1 MFPGDISP
9 NRILTMPLTF
19 PVGHQ
24 MILASAGSGK
34 THDLTTRFCM
44 LMAAGVPPERII
56 ALTFSRKAAGEFF
69 SRILTRMARAAQSA
83 PEAARLEAALCEQE
97 MQHANHLGSLLPL
110 PRPPVTQA
118 SATAMLVVL
127 VQRLHLLSLGTLD
140 SFFIRMARSCP
151 LELGL
156 SGDFGILDQ
165 SRSHQIRQ
173 RIYQKIFRVQGTQR
187 ADQENF
193 LRAFDEATFGREE
206 TSLVTKLDLFIKDS
220 YQQFTE
226 ACSRDLWGQPG
237 VIWPQGGAPGDPGC
251 TVAEAS
257 RAAMEHL
264 AKAPAPLNAGQVEVL
279 RSFLEEMETRHALQP
294 ISGPTQRLLVKL
306 TEVYEDL
313 RNGKATLTLDRRA
326 VTLEPS
332 LCQQLFVL
340 MEAVLHDDFIA
351 GCLQTQGIWRILHA
365 YDQHYETLVRQ
376 QGELSFSD
384 VQQLLSGDL
393 ANADAEKFALTRSL
407 LEFRLDARFDH
418 WLLDEFQDTNRR
430 QWGILE
436 GLIEEVLQDD
446 SGTRTFFAVG
456 DVKQAIHMWRGSDP
470 DLMGRLLDHYA
481 NAPQRIA
488 VLSKFVSWRCAPAVL
503 ELANAALG
511 DRARLD
517 VWLVPGTL
525 QNSWNFETHSAAE
538 VNRERAGF
546 AEVLVVQAPKKKG
559 AKSETT
565 AVNKEEAS
573 LALISDKLL
582 NMDPLARGLT
592 CVVLVLT
599 NNQALAAAEYLRSA
613 TPFPVSCETDVGII
627 ELDAACTGLLDVL
640 RLAIHPADSFARLHL
655 EMSPWQ
661 NVARAVTGLGDD
673 NPWMAAPA
681 MVRTQICHEGFART
695 LRTWIGHL
703 RALCPEL
710 PAYSMDRLQDLLTM
724 ATEFDLTGRRD
735 IDEFI
740 EQANVQV
747 TRQNSRAASI
757 QVMTVFK
764 AKGLEWDVVM
774 ATGFHDTKHGGVFD
788 SDAVAYDE
796 ERNVAWITRLPTKDI
811 ALCNPTIRAM
821 DEERQRWRWRQ
832 NICLLYVTLTR
843 AKSATHVI
851 LIQPSDASKS
861 KRLDTLML
869 EMLPD
874 EDGEALP
881 INGMGEIGLVSYRCH
896 WHTGQE
902 DWFESFPLVPAA
914 QAEPL
919 VIAKFST
926 PEPAPKTPPA
936 PITRPS
942 IFSLARHQART
953 LGTSIHAEIAQI
965 RWLRPGRENEVS
977 DVLLPFLRH
986 RSVAAIFTEPAV
998 ATRLWLEQPFDLI
1011 RQGVHLSGIF
1021 DRVHI
1026 TLNNEGRPTSAIL
1039 YDFKS
1044 DQIEKGRDFTEIAA
1058 GYRSQINLYVQA
1070 LTSLLGLERKDI
1082 SSHLVFLH
1090 HGRIVN
1096 MDE

>member
-1 MFPGDISP
+1 
-9 NRILTMPLTF
+9 MPLTF

-34 THDLTTRFCM
+34 THDLTTRFCT

-83 PEAARLEAALCEQE
+83 PEAARLEAAIYEQE
-97 MQHANHLGSLLPL
+97 IQHAHHLGSVLPL

-118 SATAMLVVL
+118 SATAMLVTL
-127 VQRLHLLSLGTLD
+127 VQRLHLLSLGTMD

-165 SRSHQIRQ
+165 SRSLQIRQ
-173 RIYQKIFRVQGTQR
+173 RIYEQIFRSQGMRR
-187 ADQENF
+187 ADQEDF
-193 LRAFDEATFGREE
+193 LRAFDDATFGREE
-206 TSLVTKLDLFIKDS
+206 TSLVTKLDSFIKDS
-220 YQQFTE
+220 YEEIIE
-226 ACSRDLWGQPG
+226 ARSQKFWGQPD
-237 VIWPQGGAPGDPGC
+237 VIWSRGGAPGDPGC
-251 TVAEAS
+251 SVAEAS

-264 AKAPAPLNAGQVEVL
+264 VKTPGTLNEGQL
-279 RSFLEEMETRHALQP
+279 SLLLAFLGEMETRHALQP
-294 ISGPTQRLLVKL
+294 ISGSAQRLLSKL
-306 TEVYEDL
+306 VEAYEDL
-313 RNGKATLTLDRRA
+313 RNGEATLMLDRRS
-326 VTLEPS
+326 VELEPP
-332 LCQQLFVL
+332 LCRRFFDL
-340 MEAVLHDDFIA
+340 MEAVLHDDLTA
-351 GCLQTQGIWRILHA
+351 GCVQSQGIWRILNA
-365 YDQHYETLVRQ
+365 YDQSYETLVRQ

-393 ANADAEKFALTRSL
+393 ANDGAEKFALTRSL
-407 LEFRLDARFDH
+407 LEFRLDAKFDH

-470 DLMGRLLDHYA
+470 DLMVRLLNHYA

-517 VWLVPGTL
+517 DWLVPGTL
-525 QNSWNFETHSAAE
+525 QDSWNFEKHSAAA
-538 VNRERAGF
+538 VNAQRAGF
-546 AEVLVVQAPKKKG
+546 AEVLVVQTPKKKG
-559 AKSETT
+559 AKAE
-565 AVNKEEAS
+565 AIIVDKEEAS
-573 LALISDKLL
+573 LALISEKLL
-582 NMDPLARGLT
+582 RMDPLARGLT

-599 NNQALAAAEYLRSA
+599 NKQALTAAEYLRDA
-613 TPFPVSCETDVGII
+613 TPFPVSCETDVGIVG
-627 ELDAACTGLLDVL
+627 LDAACAGLLDAL
-640 RLAIHPADSFARLHL
+640 RLAVHPADSFARRHL

-661 NVARAVTGLGDD
+661 DVARAITGSEDQ
-673 NPWMAAPA
+673 NPWLSAAGMLRA
-681 MVRTQICHEGFART
+681 QIYREGFGMT
-695 LRTWIGHL
+695 LRNWIFHL
-703 RALCPEL
+703 RATCPEL
-710 PAYSMDRLQDLLTM
+710 PSYSIDRLQDLLTM

-740 EQANVQV
+740 EQANVQM
-747 TRQNSRAASI
+747 TRENSRSASI
-757 QVMTVFK
+757 QVMTVYK
-764 AKGLEWDVVM
+764 AKGLEWDVVI
-774 ATGFHDTKHGGVFD
+774 ATGFHESKHGGVFD

-796 ERNVAWITRLPTKDI
+796 DRKVAWITRLPTKEL

-821 DEERQRWRWRQ
+821 DDERQRWRWRQ

-843 AKSATHVI
+843 AKSATHVV
-851 LIQPSDASKS
+851 LLQPSETSKS

-869 EMLPD
+869 EMLP
-874 EDGEALP
+874 EEEGEARP
-881 INGMGEIGLVSYRCH
+881 IAGMGEIGSVSYRQH

-902 DWFESFPLVPAA
+902 EWIEAYPLRQGVDAVPVPLVKIPAPGPVSQIPAA
-914 QAEPL
+914 A
-919 VIAKFST
+919 V
-926 PEPAPKTPPA
+926 
-936 PITRPS
+936 TRPA
-942 IFSLARHQART
+942 IFSFARQQALT
-953 LGTSIHAEIAQI
+953 LGTSIHAEIARI
-965 RWLRPGRENEVS
+965 RWLSPGREKEVPE
-977 DVLLPFLRH
+977 VLLPFLRH
-986 RSVAAIFTEPAV
+986 RSVADIFTEPAV
-998 ATRLWLEQPFDLI
+998 ATRLWIEQPFDLI
-1011 RQGVHLSGIF
+1011 HQGVHLSGIF

-1026 TLNNEGRPTSAIL
+1026 SLNNEGQPTSAIL

-1044 DQIEKGRDFTEIAA
+1044 DQIEKDGDPAEIAA
-1058 GYRSQINLYVQA
+1058 GYRPQLNFYVQA
-1070 LTSLLGLERKDI
+1070 LIKLLGLERKQI

-1090 HGRIVN
+1090 HGSLVD
-1096 MDE
+1096 MDA